1 MIMQMRISAL
11 AMLTLTAAIAAPA
24 AADTLTERAN
34 RGLVEVITGST
45 AGSSARIAEDL
56 ADVLD
61 DGATRRVLPVVGKG
75 SLQDLIDLKAL
86 RGVDLA
92 IVQSDVLDHV
102 KTQRLFGIEN
112 SVTYIAKLY
121 NEEFHLLARG
131 DVRNI
136 ADLAGKKVNFGSQGD
151 GTAITGPRLFE
162 LLKVKVEATSYGQAM
177 ALEKL
182 KGGQIAAMAFV
193 TAKPAPL
200 FSGLRAQD
208 GLHFLAVPLKSDM
221 AASYSPARLTAE
233 DYPGL
238 AAPAP
243 VDTVA
248 VGTVLVVANLVPESE
263 RYRNAASFVEAF
275 FTQFAKLLE
284 APHHPKWSEV
294 NLAAELPG
302 WRRFAPADGWI
313 KRNGAAGAV
322 AMSEDQMRDIFV
334 KFLDERSKVS
344 GGATLSGDQKDQ
356 LFAQFKRWQDS
367 H

>member
-1 MIMQMRISAL
+1 MQMRISAL
-11 AMLTLTAAIAAPA
+11 AILALTAAVAAPT

-45 AGSSARIAEDL
+45 TGSSVRIAEDL

-75 SLQDLIDLKAL
+75 SLQDVVDLKAL

-92 IVQSDVLDHV
+92 IVQVDVLDHV
-102 KTQRLFGIEN
+102 KAQRHLGVDSGI
-112 SVTYIAKLY
+112 TYIAKLY
-121 NEEFHLLARG
+121 NEEFHLLARR
-131 DVRNI
+131 DVHNV

-162 LLKVKVEATSYGQAM
+162 LLNVQVEATSYGQAM

-182 KGGQIAAMAFV
+182 KSGQIAAMAFV

-200 FSGLRAQD
+200 FAGVRAKD

-221 AASYSPARLTAE
+221 AASYSPARLTGD
-233 DYPGL
+233 DYPDL
-238 AAPAP
+238 VAQRP

-275 FTQFAKLLE
+275 FTQFPKLLE
-284 APHHPKWSEV
+284 SPHHPKWSEV

-302 WRRFAPADGWI
+302 WRRFAPADAWI

-344 GGATLSGDQKDQ
+344 GGATLSADQKDQ

>member
-1 MIMQMRISAL
+1 
-11 AMLTLTAAIAAPA
+11 
-24 AADTLTERAN
+24 
-34 RGLVEVITGST
+34 V
-45 AGSSARIAEDL
+45 
-56 ADVLD
+56 
-61 DGATRRVLPVVGKG
+61 
-75 SLQDLIDLKAL
+75 
-86 RGVDLA
+86 
-92 IVQSDVLDHV
+92 H
-102 KTQRLFGIEN
+102 
-112 SVTYIAKLY
+112 
-121 NEEFHLLARG
+121 
-131 DVRNI
+131 NI
-136 ADLAGKKVNFGSQGD
+136 ADLAGKKVNFGGQGD
-151 GTAITGPRLFE
+151 GTAVTGPRLFD
-162 LLKVKVEATSYGQAM
+162 LLKVKVDATSYGQAV

-182 KGGQIAAMAFV
+182 KSGQIAAMAFV

-200 FSGLRAQD
+200 FAGVRAKD

-221 AASYSPARLTAE
+221 AASYSPARLTAD

-238 AAPAP
+238 VAQGP

-248 VGTVLVVANLVPESE
+248 VGTVLLVANLVPESE

-275 FTQFAKLLE
+275 FTQFPKLLE

-302 WRRFAPADGWI
+302 WRRFAPADAWI

-322 AMSEDQMRDIFV
+322 AMSEDQMREIFV

-344 GGATLSGDQKDQ
+344 GGATLSADQKDQ

>member
-1 MIMQMRISAL
+1 MQMRISAL
-11 AMLTLTAAIAAPA
+11 AILALTAAVAAPA

-45 AGSSARIAEDL
+45 TGSSVRIAEDL

-75 SLQDLIDLKAL
+75 SLQDVVDLKAL

-92 IVQSDVLDHV
+92 IVQVDVLDHV
-102 KTQRLFGIEN
+102 KAQRHLGVDSGI
-112 SVTYIAKLY
+112 TYIAKLY
-121 NEEFHLLARG
+121 NEEFHLLARR
-131 DVRNI
+131 DVHNV

-162 LLKVKVEATSYGQAM
+162 LLNVQVEATSYGQAM

-182 KGGQIAAMAFV
+182 KSGQIAAMAFV

-200 FSGLRAQD
+200 FAGVRAKD

-221 AASYSPARLTAE
+221 AASYSPARLTGD
-233 DYPGL
+233 DYPDL
-238 AAPAP
+238 VAQRP

-275 FTQFAKLLE
+275 FTQFPKLLE
-284 APHHPKWSEV
+284 SPHHPKWSEV

-302 WRRFAPADGWI
+302 WRRFAPADAWI

-344 GGATLSGDQKDQ
+344 GGATLSADQKDQ

>member
-1 MIMQMRISAL
+1 MTMQTRISAL
-11 AMLTLTAAIAAPA
+11 ALLTLTAVAAPA
-24 AADTLTERAN
+24 AADTLAERAN

-45 AGSSARIAEDL
+45 SGSSVRIAEDL

-75 SLQDLIDLKAL
+75 SLQDLVDLRAL

-92 IVQSDVLDHV
+92 IVQADVLDHV
-102 KTQRLFGIEN
+102 KAQRQLGID
-112 SVTYIAKLY
+112 SGVTYIAKLY

-131 DVRNI
+131 DVHNI

-177 ALEKL
+177 ALQKL
-182 KGGQIAAMAFV
+182 KSGQIAAMAFV

-200 FSGLRAQD
+200 FAGVRAQD
-208 GLHFLAVPLKSDM
+208 GLHFLAVPLKNGM
-221 AASYSPARLTAE
+221 AASYSPARLTAD
-233 DYPGL
+233 DYPAL
-238 AAPAP
+238 AMPAP
-243 VDTVA
+243 IDTVA

-275 FTQFAKLLE
+275 FTQFPKLLE

-302 WRRFAPADGWI
+302 WRRFAPADAWI

-344 GGATLSGDQKDQ
+344 GGATLSADQKEQ